1 MRCSLY
7 KEIQEHY
14 RGEKQME
21 SLTINDTENNDP
33 QITVAFKCQNCGEKN
48 TNVLIANYDGNK
60 IVPRKDGWMPREGVL
75 YVCERP
81 WLGKPSFYTDDGTPV
96 FSILVHPWI
105 IGNLKNEI
113 VDMVFVNSKYQIDKD
128 TLPQATFGAEAIM
141 YCKIGETK
149 YVWIKDPQ
157 HVETIKIA
165 LTETEYKRRHWEKV
179 KGNENLLKAPY
190 HGVSRGEV
198 EKVIAETISK

>member
-1 MRCSLY
+1 
-7 KEIQEHY
+7 
-14 RGEKQME
+14 ME

-128 TLPQATFGAEAIM
+128 TLPQATFGAEAIV
-141 YCKIGETK
+141 YCEVGETK